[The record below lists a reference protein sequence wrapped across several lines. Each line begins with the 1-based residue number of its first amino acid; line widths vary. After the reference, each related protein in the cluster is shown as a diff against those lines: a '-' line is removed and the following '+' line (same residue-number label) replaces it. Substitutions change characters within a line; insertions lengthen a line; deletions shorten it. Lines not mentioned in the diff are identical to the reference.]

1 METASGQSVGNI
13 RRGYK
18 MSRGRWR
25 FAGPLITYSLEF
37 DRGGFPSEDR
47 LISRV
52 NGKQREMERS
62 WTWKKKDGCVS
73 GFFFCKK
80 KIWKKVREVKI
91 GKIEFYY
98 CFSCFYFILICEQGI
113 RRDRELIWIWIIFFP
128 SLDDD
133 ILENIK
139 VFQRERL
146 CASNQRSF
154 VVLRVSFLSRF
165 LILIG
170 FKWLT
175 ISLHDDILKKKVK
188 FYNNLSSISKFIL
201 NYSNIFPN
209 IFSPFDLISNLQM
222 RIKLNPIT

>member
-1 METASGQSVGNI
+1 MLERGNSCSPSPPPGPPRFDRYEEIKPRMETASGQSVGNI

-25 FAGPLITYSLEF
+25 FARPLITYSLEF
-37 DRGGFPSEDR
+37 DRGGFSIRGSADFESER
-47 LISRV
+47 KAKGNGTVV
-52 NGKQREMERS
+52 NV
-62 WTWKKKDGCVS
+62 KKKRWVCEWF
-73 GFFFCKK
+73 FFFCKK

-128 SLDDD
+128 SLNDD

-154 VVLRVSFLSRF
+154 VVLVSYRDF
-165 LILIG
+165 
-170 FKWLT
+170 
-175 ISLHDDILKKKVK
+175 
-188 FYNNLSSISKFIL
+188 
-201 NYSNIFPN
+201 
-209 IFSPFDLISNLQM
+209 
-222 RIKLNPIT
+222 